1 MELARNLEAV
11 SKNFDSL
18 LKVQDAL
25 YQVRQE

>member
-11 SKNFDSL
+11 SKNFESL

-25 YQVRQE
+25 YQVRA